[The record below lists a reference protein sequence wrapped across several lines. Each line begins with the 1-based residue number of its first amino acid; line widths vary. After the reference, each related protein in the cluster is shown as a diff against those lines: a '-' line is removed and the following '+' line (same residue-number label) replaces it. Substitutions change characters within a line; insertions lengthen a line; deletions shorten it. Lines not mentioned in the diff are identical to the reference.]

1 MCGGICGPA
10 GEMSEGRCSV
20 CYRPYR
26 QCSCLLD
33 SAARRQTKKKLAPMK
48 KAIMSKDRIENG
60 FEEKYGRPMTK
71 KEKAKKL
78 GQIYHRK
85 TLWQGSYGIRRAY
98 NNPKRRK
105 RQTN

>member
-71 KEKAKKL
+71 REKDKMNKGGLKKRVNKNRKL
-78 GQIYHRK
+78 TKPLRK
-85 TLWQGSYGIRRAY
+85 TRRG
-98 NNPKRRK
+98 
-105 RQTN
+105 

>member
-1 MCGGICGPA
+1 MCGGICGTA

-60 FEEKYGRPMTK
+60 FDEKYGRPMTK
-71 KEKAKKL
+71 KEKAKMNRGVLKK
-78 GQIYHRK
+78 RVNK
-85 TLWQGSYGIRRAY
+85 NRRLTK
-98 NNPKRRK
+98 PLRGKK
-105 RQTN
+105 DHKGV